1 MYMAIAV
8 IFILAITAM
17 IVYATHYEC
26 EHFEE
31 NHKSK
36 KPKKSKSKAKARAK

>member
-1 MYMAIAV
+1 MYMAIA
-8 IFILAITAM
+8 IFFILTITAM
-17 IVYATHYEC
+17 IAYGTHYEC

-36 KPKKSKSKAKARAK
+36 KRKKARVRLKAK